1 MSWIAL
7 EVQPDDDRRDAVA
20 AWLVARTGQAIE
32 ERADGTVV
40 SFALSAPDAEAI
52 ATEVQAEF
60 GLAVSRREL
69 PEVDWTTAWREGLGP
84 RKIGRMTLVPTWL
97 EHRAGPGD
105 CVITMDPESA
115 FGSGEHGSTRAALL
129 LLDRW
134 VKPGDSVLDLGT
146 GSGILAIAAARLGAG
161 RVVGVELDPDALP
174 VAAQNARRNGVERTV
189 SFLEG
194 DAGTV
199 TPLLGPADLALS
211 NILRLVNVSLLPA
224 IHRAVRNG
232 GTAIFSGMELAEA
245 TEFRA
250 PLLAAGFQIL
260 SEITEDGWW
269 AVAAERT

>member
-7 EVQPDDDRRDAVA
+7 EVQPEDDHRDAVA
-20 AWLVARTGQAIE
+20 QWLVVRTGQAIE

-40 SFALSAPDAEAI
+40 SFARSPSDADAI
-52 ATEVQAEF
+52 AAEFQARF
-60 GLAVSRREL
+60 GLALGRREL
-69 PEVDWTTAWREGLGP
+69 PEVDWTTAWQEGLGA
-84 RKIGRMTLVPTWL
+84 RRVGRITLVPTWV

-105 CVITMDPESA
+105 CVVTMDPETA

-134 VKPGDSVLDLGT
+134 LKPGDSVIDLGT

-161 RVVGVELDPDALP
+161 RVIGVELDPEALP
-174 VAAQNARRNGVERTV
+174 VAQQNALRNGVERTV
-189 SFLEG
+189 QFLEG

-199 TPLLGPADLALS
+199 TPLLGPADVAVS
-211 NILRLVNVSLLPA
+211 NILRLVNVALLPA

-232 GTAIFSGMELAEA
+232 GTAIFSGMEVAEA
-245 TEFRA
+245 TDFRA
-250 PLLAAGFQIL
+250 PLLSAGFQIM
-260 SEITEDGWW
+260 SEITDDGWW

>member
-20 AWLVARTGQAIE
+20 HWLVARTGQAVE

-40 SFALSAPDAEAI
+40 SFARS
-52 ATEVQAEF
+52 ATEADAIQAELQAQF
-60 GLAVSRREL
+60 GIVLQRREL
-69 PEVDWTTAWREGLGP
+69 ADVDWATAWREGLGA
-84 RKIGRMTLVPTWL
+84 RRVGRVTLVPTWV
-97 EHRAGPGD
+97 EHRALPGD

-134 VKPGDSVLDLGT
+134 IKPGDSVIDLGT

-161 RVVGVELDPDALP
+161 RVIGVELDPEAVP
-174 VAAQNARRNGVERTV
+174 VAEQNALRNGVERTV
-189 SFLEG
+189 RFLEG
-194 DAGTV
+194 DAGAV
-199 TPLLGPADLALS
+199 TPLLGPADVAVS
-211 NILRLVNVSLLPA
+211 NILRMVNVSLLPS

-232 GTAIFSGMELAEA
+232 GTAIFSGMEAAEA
-245 TEFRA
+245 TDFRA
-250 PLLAAGFQIL
+250 PLLSAGFQIM
-260 SEITEDGWW
+260 SEIIEDGWW

>member
-7 EVQPDDDRRDAVA
+7 EVRPEDDRRDAVA
-20 AWLVARTGQAIE
+20 QWLVARTGQAVE

-40 SFALSAPDAEAI
+40 SFARSASDADAI
-52 ATEVQAEF
+52 QSELQAQL
-60 GLAVSRREL
+60 GLALIRREL
-69 PEVDWTTAWREGLGP
+69 AEVDWTTAWREGLGA
-84 RKIGRMTLVPTWL
+84 RRVGRVTLVPTWL
-97 EHRAGPGD
+97 EHRALPGD

-134 VKPGDSVLDLGT
+134 VKPGDSVIDLGT
-146 GSGILAIAAARLGAG
+146 GSGILAITAARLGAG
-161 RVVGVELDPDALP
+161 RVIGVELDAEALP
-174 VAAQNARRNGVERTV
+174 VAEQNALRNGVERNV
-189 SFLEG
+189 RFLEG
-194 DAGTV
+194 DAGAV
-199 TPLLGPADLALS
+199 TPLLGPADVAVS
-211 NILRLVNVSLLPA
+211 NILRLVNVTLLPV

-232 GTAIFSGMELAEA
+232 GTAIFSGMEVAEA

-250 PLLAAGFQIL
+250 PLLAAGFQIM

>member
-40 SFALSAPDAEAI
+40 AFARSAPDAEAI
-52 ATEVQAEF
+52 ATGAQAEF

-84 RKIGRMTLVPTWL
+84 RTVGRMTLVPTWL
-97 EHRAGPGD
+97 EHRASPGD
-105 CVITMDPESA
+105 CVITIDPESA

-174 VAAQNARRNGVERTV
+174 VATQNARRNGVERTV

-194 DAGTV
+194 DAGSV

>member
-1 MSWIAL
+1 VTWIAL
-7 EVQPDDDRRDAVA
+7 EVQPGEDRRDLVA
-20 AWLVARTGQAIE
+20 AWLVTRTGQAIE

-40 SFALSAPDAEAI
+40 AFALSAAEAE
-52 ATEVQAEF
+52 AVAAELQQLF

-69 PEVDWTTAWREGLGP
+69 PEVDWTTAWREGLGA
-84 RKIGRMTLVPTWL
+84 RTVGRVTLVPTWV

-134 VKPGDSVLDLGT
+134 LKPGDSVIDLGT

-161 RVVGVELDPDALP
+161 RVVGVDLDPEALP
-174 VAAQNARRNGVERTV
+174 VAEQNAARNGVADTV
-189 SFLEG
+189 KFLQG
-194 DAGTV
+194 DAGAV
-199 TPLLGPADLALS
+199 TPLLGPADVAVS
-211 NILRLVNVSLLPA
+211 NILRLVNASLLPA

-232 GTAIFSGMELAEA
+232 GTAIFSGMETAEA

-250 PLLAAGFQIL
+250 PLLSAGFEIM
-260 SEITEDGWW
+260 SEIIDEGWW